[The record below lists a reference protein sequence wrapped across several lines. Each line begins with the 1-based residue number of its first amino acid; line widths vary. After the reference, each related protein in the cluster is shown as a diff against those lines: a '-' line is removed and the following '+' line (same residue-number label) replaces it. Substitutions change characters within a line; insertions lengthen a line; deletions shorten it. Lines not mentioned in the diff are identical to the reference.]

1 MIGLAEAKD
10 AVTVGLTDQT
20 HRMLRQ
26 LKEDGVFG
34 EMRDGY
40 RLGIALA
47 ISNDIIAPEEIST
60 GTFLN
65 AGSLDPD
72 NTLRDVIT
80 ELYPEA
86 AGRPYAYAERLAEA
100 GVAEM
105 GRLHRAGEV
114 RFGELFDLAGER

>member
-1 MIGLAEAKD
+1 MTEAAD
-10 AVTVGLTDQT
+10 TVTVGLTEDT
-20 HRMLRQ
+20 HKMLQR
-26 LKEDGVFG
+26 LKEDGVFN

-47 ISNDIIAPEEIST
+47 ISNSIIAPEDIKT
-60 GTFLN
+60 RTVLN

-72 NTLRDVIT
+72 NSIRDVIA

-86 AGRPYAYAERLAEA
+86 ADRPYAYGERLAEA

-105 GRLHRAGEV
+105 GRLHQAGSV
-114 RFGELFDLAGER
+114 RFGELFDTAD

>member
-1 MIGLAEAKD
+1 MAKPKD
-10 AVTVGLTDQT
+10 TVTVGLTDET
-20 HRMLRQ
+20 HRMLQQ
-26 LKEDGVFG
+26 LKKDGVFN

-47 ISNDIIAPEEIST
+47 IANGFIASEDIRT
-60 GTFLN
+60 GTVLN

-72 NTLRDVIT
+72 NTIRDVIT
-80 ELYPEA
+80 EMYPDA

-114 RFGELFDLAGER
+114 RFGDLL

>member
-1 MIGLAEAKD
+1 MAETGD
-10 AVTVGLTDQT
+10 IVTVGLTDKT
-20 HRMLRQ
+20 HRMLQQ
-26 LKEDGVFG
+26 LKEDGVFN

-47 ISNDIIAPEEIST
+47 VSSGVVAPEDIST

-72 NTLRDVIT
+72 NTIRDVIT
-80 ELYPEA
+80 ELFPDVA
-86 AGRPYAYAERLAEA
+86 DKPYRHAERLAEA

-105 GRLHRAGEV
+105 GRLHRAGQL
-114 RFGELFDLAGER
+114 RFGELFDLVADR

>member
-1 MIGLAEAKD
+1 MELVEQKD
-10 AVTVGLTDQT
+10 TVTVGLTEDT
-20 HRMLRQ
+20 HRMLQQ
-26 LKEDGVFG
+26 LKEDGVFS

-47 ISNDIIAPEEIST
+47 ISNGMVAPEGIKT
-60 GTFLN
+60 GTVLN

-72 NTLRDVIT
+72 NSIRDIII
-80 ELYPEA
+80 ELYPGA
-86 AGRPYAYAERLAEA
+86 ADRPYAYAERLAEA

-114 RFGELFDLAGER
+114 RFGELFDLAT